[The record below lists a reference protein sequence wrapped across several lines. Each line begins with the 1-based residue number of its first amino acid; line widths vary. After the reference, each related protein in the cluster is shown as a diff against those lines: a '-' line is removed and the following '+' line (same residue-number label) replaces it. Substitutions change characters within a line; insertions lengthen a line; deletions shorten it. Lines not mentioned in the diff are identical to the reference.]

1 MEPNKLIKDKNKLL
15 MAIPV
20 ILGILFLYVFFIR
33 EDGNVPSGSDRQAAS
48 QAFLEPQS
56 EMADKVNDKMEA
68 YKQDKLEEQEKA
80 RILKESQVKGSD
92 FYFEL
97 QNQQERYDRATL
109 ERIRRMQNDPYSE
122 VMAEY
127 GGGRNGRFSHQLE
140 SQLDGLED
148 EQALNEII
156 REAKKNSRIR
166 KELEESDKYRKRMY
180 ERIVNYDQ
188 EGKTEK
194 AAANPSGH
202 PSADSLMQKGPIY
215 HAENGKRVRR
225 QPTSAPGNSNLF
237 RACIHG
243 DQTVVTGSTVRMRL
257 LQDVTLSGM
266 KIPANTLFYGIATL
280 GANRLD
286 VVVSNLKVGDNLNPV
301 SVVVFDNDAME
312 GLNLPNNLKASAA
325 KRMEQG
331 LVQNIDMPL
340 SSIGTMASEVTS
352 VVNATTQVAKQ
363 ILNMSLSQVK
373 VHLKSN
379 YEMYIQ
385 EESQESKLRRQA
397 LQAELQKLYEQMEQE
412 KTNKKNKDVQKFN
425 KKQYKSYKF
434 GYGEMKYPFIEYMS
448 YKLKKTDKDNYEYT
462 EALED
467 AVEKM
472 GTNINDVIKKEHF
485 GIAIKKVLMGN
496 CITTLKNISRIDF
509 QEIFERINGVEE
521 ILKMDPAEVYNKMD
535 YKTKAYYRGKIKEL
549 AKKTKKCA
557 K

>member
-237 RACIHG
+237 
-243 DQTVVTGSTVRMRL
+243 
-257 LQDVTLSGM
+257 
-266 KIPANTLFYGIATL
+266 
-280 GANRLD
+280 
-286 VVVSNLKVGDNLNPV
+286 
-301 SVVVFDNDAME
+301 
-312 GLNLPNNLKASAA
+312 
-325 KRMEQG
+325 QG
-331 LVQNIDMPL
+331 LHPRRPDRSHGQY
-340 SSIGTMASEVTS
+340 GTDAVASGRNPIRHEDTGQHAV
-352 VVNATTQVAKQ
+352 
-363 ILNMSLSQVK
+363 LRYRHFGSQPPRCG
-373 VHLKSN
+373 
-379 YEMYIQ
+379 
-385 EESQESKLRRQA
+385 SQQPEGRRQP
-397 LQAELQKLYEQMEQE
+397 Q
-412 KTNKKNKDVQKFN
+412 
-425 KKQYKSYKF
+425 
-434 GYGEMKYPFIEYMS
+434 
-448 YKLKKTDKDNYEYT
+448 
-462 EALED
+462 
-467 AVEKM
+467 
-472 GTNINDVIKKEHF
+472 
-485 GIAIKKVLMGN
+485 
-496 CITTLKNISRIDF
+496 SRIGGCLR
-509 QEIFERINGVEE
+509 Q
-521 ILKMDPAEVYNKMD
+521 
-535 YKTKAYYRGKIKEL
+535 
-549 AKKTKKCA
+549 
-557 K
+557 